1 MDSYFS
7 LTTVAAAA
15 ISFYA
20 LFGSIFFNRKSS
32 KSNQENKTNTS
43 SLTLLAPPSSSSPPN
58 CLHHV
63 FPSFHGTDVRTNFL
77 SHIIKELRSKGID
90 VFIDNDIERSK
101 SIGPELVDAIR
112 GSRIAIVLL
121 SKNYTS
127 STWCLNELVE
137 IIKCREELGQAV
149 MSLFYQVDP
158 TDVKK
163 QTGDFGKVFKKTCKG
178 KTEDEIRRWKRALT
192 EVAQIAGFHSSSGK
206 NEAEMIED
214 IATDVSNK
222 LNLSAPCS
230 DFDGLVG
237 MDSKM
242 TKMRSLLQ
250 LDSDEVRIV
259 GILGPSGI
267 GKTTIARSLFNR
279 HSQDFQLSVFIDNIK
294 RNYAIPACS
303 DDYSVK
309 LNLQKHF
316 MSQLTNETD
325 IKNFSHLGVVKDRLK
340 DKKVLVVLDDVDRSV
355 QLEAMAKETSWFGPG
370 SRIIITTQDR
380 KVLKASG
387 IKHIHKVKLPS
398 NDEALQMFCMYA
410 FDQKYPKDGFQELAW
425 KVRDL
430 VGKLPLGLKVMGSYF
445 RGMSEQDWTEALP
458 RLRTH
463 LDRNREIL
471 SILKFSYDALHDE
484 DKSLF
489 LHIAC
494 FFNGEPVGIVEG
506 CLAKCFLDVTQG
518 IRVLVEKSLISIEE
532 ERIEMSK
539 LLVQLGR
546 QIVQNE
552 FASEPGKRRFLND
565 ASDIGEV
572 LNDDDNAGYSSVIGI
587 NLDEGDEITWTSER
601 AFERLSNLQ
610 FLRIF
615 GKCVSPQSMNYLSHK
630 LRVLIWRNFKMT
642 CFPSSFNPKF
652 LVKLDMH
659 SSKLVKFWEGIKP
672 LNNLKWMDLR
682 DSRKLEELPDLSTA
696 TNLHDLNLSD
706 CERLVELPSSIGNA
720 VNLHQLNFHNCMSLL
735 RLPSSIGNAVNL
747 RELNLEYCSRL
758 VELPSSIWNIV
769 NLELLNL
776 AYCSSLVE
784 LPSSKDRSDLLQ
796 SYYESSTELELPD
809 LSTAANLYALSLRYC
824 GGLVKLPY
832 SIRNATNLQNLDL
845 SECSSLVELPSFIG
859 NAINLKELDLRYC
872 SSLVE
877 LPSSMRNLG
886 RLSKLELKG
895 CSKLEVPFNIEKVI
909 DSIYINLGHC
919 STMVELPSSIENAIN
934 LQELNLNDCSSPVE
948 IPFSIGN
955 AFYLQSLNMSYCS
968 RLVKLPSSIGNI
980 VNFEEQDLDHCS
992 GLVELS
998 SPVSNLGRLSE
1009 LKLKECSKLEVLLAS
1024 INLETLGEVTLSD
1037 WSLLKSY
1044 PESSTDVQ
1052 EIDPWVERI
1061 SGLRELVQ
1069 SGMEKLESLPQLP
1082 DSLWELDADNG
1093 EPLERLGISFSNP
1106 DINLSFLNYFK
1117 LNQEEKDHIIQTQ
1130 TSDYEVFPG
1139 GEVPTCFTYQSSGS
1153 SLTVKL
1159 NQTPLGTSTK
1169 FKACIVCGGEDEMGF
1184 REWER
1189 ASVSCSITSGG
1200 IVLSSCLKII
1210 EQFLPGNLYT
1220 FEFEVETEELTSTEL
1235 VFDFH
1240 GADVRTKF
1248 LSHVLKELRSKG
1260 IDSFIDNDIERS
1272 KLIGPELLEAI
1283 RGSRIAIVLLSQ
1295 NYTSSTWCL
1304 NELVEIMKCRE
1315 EFGQTVM
1322 PLFYEV
1328 DPTDIKKQTGDFG
1341 KVFKETCKGKTK
1353 EEIRRWKHALTEVA
1367 QIAGFHSAK
1376 GDNEAEM
1383 IEDIAT
1389 DVSNKLN
1396 LSASSN
1402 DFDGLVGM
1410 EARLAEMRPV
1420 LQLDSDEVRKI
1431 GILGPPGIGK
1441 TTIARSLFNRHSQD
1455 FQLCVF
1461 MDNIKRK
1468 YVIMACSDDYSVKL
1482 DLQKQFMSQLTNETG
1497 IKIPHLGVAKD
1508 RLKDK
1513 KVLVVLDDVDQLVQL
1528 EAMAKETS
1536 WFGPGS
1542 RIIITTQDENVLK
1555 ASGINHIHRV
1565 NLPSDDEALQIFCM
1579 YAFGHKYP
1587 KDGFKKLACEV
1598 RSLVGGLPLGLRVMG
1613 SYFRGMSEQ
1622 DWREALPRLKIHLDR
1637 NGEIANILKFSYD
1650 ALNDEDKELFLHI
1663 ACFFS
1668 GEPVDMVERCLEKCF
1683 EDVRQGL
1690 RVLSEKSLIYR
1701 KSGLIMMS
1709 TLLFQLGRQIVR
1721 KESVSEPGK
1730 RQFLNDAIDIGEV
1743 LSDDKADSRSVI
1755 GINVNEKITS
1765 WTSERA
1771 FERLSNLQFLRI
1783 QSYHTDLR
1791 SMDYVSRKLKLLIWP
1806 MFPLSCF
1813 PSSFNPKFLVKL
1825 EMESSELKKLWEG
1838 TQPLSNLKWMDLS
1851 SSDCLKELPNL
1862 STGTNLQALNL
1873 SYCSRLEELPDLS
1886 TATNLQ
1892 KLELKYCSSLVELP
1906 YSIGNAVNLRELDL
1920 SNCSSL
1926 VKLPFSIGNAINL
1939 CKMNLSYCSSLVE
1952 IPSSIGNA
1960 VKLRELDLSY
1970 CSSLV
1975 ELPLSIGNAV
1985 NLKELNLSHCSNLV
1999 ELPSSMRNLG
2009 ILSELKLKECTK
2021 LEVVLTN
2028 INLESLKELNLSGC
2042 SLLKIYPESSTDI
2055 QELDPWLWR
2064 KSRLQFLALRG
2075 MKKLVSLLP
2084 LPDSLLELDAEDCE
2098 SLERLDFSFCNPN
2111 IRLNFLNCF
2120 KLNQEARDLII
2131 RTPTNQYAAFPAGEV
2146 PICFTYRSYGSSV
2159 TVKLN
2164 QNPPVG
2170 TATKFKACFIC
2181 AVEDEEDF
2189 QNSESVFCS
2198 ITSGGNAVTAFFKI
2212 LHRFLPGHL
2221 YTFNVEVETED
2232 VTSTELVFE
2241 FNLGYSDTNVTI
2253 KECGILQLLEVPLM
2267 SFRDGYEDYEPL
2279 GIEI

>member
-796 SYYESSTELELPD
+796 SYYESSTELGPW
-809 LSTAANLYALSLRYC
+809 
-824 GGLVKLPY
+824 
-832 SIRNATNLQNLDL
+832 
-845 SECSSLVELPSFIG
+845 IG
-859 NAINLKELDLRYC
+859 RI
-872 SSLVE
+872 
-877 LPSSMRNLG
+877 
-886 RLSKLELKG
+886 
-895 CSKLEVPFNIEKVI
+895 
-909 DSIYINLGHC
+909 
-919 STMVELPSSIENAIN
+919 
-934 LQELNLNDCSSPVE
+934 
-948 IPFSIGN
+948 
-955 AFYLQSLNMSYCS
+955 S
-968 RLVKLPSSIGNI
+968 RL
-980 VNFEEQDLDHCS
+980 
-992 GLVELS
+992 
-998 SPVSNLGRLSE
+998 
-1009 LKLKECSKLEVLLAS
+1009 
-1024 INLETLGEVTLSD
+1024 
-1037 WSLLKSY
+1037 
-1044 PESSTDVQ
+1044 
-1052 EIDPWVERI
+1052 
-1061 SGLRELVQ
+1061 
-1069 SGMEKLESLPQLP
+1069 
-1082 DSLWELDADNG
+1082 
-1093 EPLERLGISFSNP
+1093 
-1106 DINLSFLNYFK
+1106 
-1117 LNQEEKDHIIQTQ
+1117 
-1130 TSDYEVFPG
+1130 
-1139 GEVPTCFTYQSSGS
+1139 
-1153 SLTVKL
+1153 
-1159 NQTPLGTSTK
+1159 
-1169 FKACIVCGGEDEMGF
+1169 
-1184 REWER
+1184 
-1189 ASVSCSITSGG
+1189 
-1200 IVLSSCLKII
+1200 
-1210 EQFLPGNLYT
+1210 
-1220 FEFEVETEELTSTEL
+1220 
-1235 VFDFH
+1235 
-1240 GADVRTKF
+1240 
-1248 LSHVLKELRSKG
+1248 
-1260 IDSFIDNDIERS
+1260 
-1272 KLIGPELLEAI
+1272 
-1283 RGSRIAIVLLSQ
+1283 
-1295 NYTSSTWCL
+1295 
-1304 NELVEIMKCRE
+1304 
-1315 EFGQTVM
+1315 
-1322 PLFYEV
+1322 
-1328 DPTDIKKQTGDFG
+1328 
-1341 KVFKETCKGKTK
+1341 KT
-1353 EEIRRWKHALTEVA
+1353 
-1367 QIAGFHSAK
+1367 
-1376 GDNEAEM
+1376 
-1383 IEDIAT
+1383 
-1389 DVSNKLN
+1389 
-1396 LSASSN
+1396 
-1402 DFDGLVGM
+1402 
-1410 EARLAEMRPV
+1410 
-1420 LQLDSDEVRKI
+1420 LQL
-1431 GILGPPGIGK
+1431 
-1441 TTIARSLFNRHSQD
+1441 T
-1455 FQLCVF
+1455 
-1461 MDNIKRK
+1461 
-1468 YVIMACSDDYSVKL
+1468 
-1482 DLQKQFMSQLTNETG
+1482 
-1497 IKIPHLGVAKD
+1497 
-1508 RLKDK
+1508 
-1513 KVLVVLDDVDQLVQL
+1513 
-1528 EAMAKETS
+1528 
-1536 WFGPGS
+1536 
-1542 RIIITTQDENVLK
+1542 
-1555 ASGINHIHRV
+1555 
-1565 NLPSDDEALQIFCM
+1565 
-1579 YAFGHKYP
+1579 
-1587 KDGFKKLACEV
+1587 
-1598 RSLVGGLPLGLRVMG
+1598 
-1613 SYFRGMSEQ
+1613 
-1622 DWREALPRLKIHLDR
+1622 
-1637 NGEIANILKFSYD
+1637 
-1650 ALNDEDKELFLHI
+1650 
-1663 ACFFS
+1663 
-1668 GEPVDMVERCLEKCF
+1668 
-1683 EDVRQGL
+1683 
-1690 RVLSEKSLIYR
+1690 
-1701 KSGLIMMS
+1701 
-1709 TLLFQLGRQIVR
+1709 
-1721 KESVSEPGK
+1721 
-1730 RQFLNDAIDIGEV
+1730 
-1743 LSDDKADSRSVI
+1743 
-1755 GINVNEKITS
+1755 
-1765 WTSERA
+1765 
-1771 FERLSNLQFLRI
+1771 
-1783 QSYHTDLR
+1783 
-1791 SMDYVSRKLKLLIWP
+1791 
-1806 MFPLSCF
+1806 
-1813 PSSFNPKFLVKL
+1813 
-1825 EMESSELKKLWEG
+1825 
-1838 TQPLSNLKWMDLS
+1838 
-1851 SSDCLKELPNL
+1851 
-1862 STGTNLQALNL
+1862 
-1873 SYCSRLEELPDLS
+1873 
-1886 TATNLQ
+1886 
-1892 KLELKYCSSLVELP
+1892 
-1906 YSIGNAVNLRELDL
+1906 
-1920 SNCSSL
+1920 
-1926 VKLPFSIGNAINL
+1926 
-1939 CKMNLSYCSSLVE
+1939 
-1952 IPSSIGNA
+1952 
-1960 VKLRELDLSY
+1960 
-1970 CSSLV
+1970 
-1975 ELPLSIGNAV
+1975 
-1985 NLKELNLSHCSNLV
+1985 
-1999 ELPSSMRNLG
+1999 
-2009 ILSELKLKECTK
+2009 
-2021 LEVVLTN
+2021 
-2028 INLESLKELNLSGC
+2028 
-2042 SLLKIYPESSTDI
+2042 
-2055 QELDPWLWR
+2055 
-2064 KSRLQFLALRG
+2064 G
-2075 MKKLVSLLP
+2075 MKKLVSLPP
-2084 LPDSLLELDAEDCE
+2084 LPDSLLYLYAEQCE
-2098 SLERLDFSFCNPN
+2098 SLERIDCTFRNPD
-2111 IRLNFLNCF
+2111 IFLFFIHCY

-2131 RTPTNQYAAFPAGEV
+2131 QSGQFSVLPAEEV
-2146 PICFTYRSYGSSV
+2146 PPCFTHRSSGSSV
-2159 TVKLN
+2159 TVTLN
-2164 QNPPVG
+2164 RLPVG
-2170 TATKFKACFIC
+2170 KSTKFRVGVIC
-2181 AVEDEEDF
+2181 DIDVNDF
-2189 QNSESVFCS
+2189 GETKQENILCR
-2198 ITSGGNAVTAFFKI
+2198 IRSGGKAITTYYKPGRRVY
-2212 LHRFLPGHL
+2212 PGHL
-2221 YTFNVEVETED
+2221 YKYEIEVEPED
-2232 VTSTELVFE
+2232 VASTELVFE
-2241 FNLGYSDTNVTI
+2241 FEIDYASDCGEDVTWEI
-2253 KECGILQLLEVPLM
+2253 KGCGILQLLDVPLL
-2267 SFRDGYEDYEPL
+2267 SFRDGDESSNIENFGDGDGSSNNESFGDGDEDYEPE
-2279 GIEI
+2279 IEMKIIEPSDKEI